1 MILRT
6 GTYVGQSLRRREDAR
21 FIAGKGRYVDD
32 VKLPGTLHLAVLRS
46 PHAHAV
52 ITGVDLSG
60 ARSTPG
66 ARLALAG
73 SDLVGKID
81 KIKPNWIVPGTH
93 VPDRLVVAVDR
104 VRFVGECVALVVAET
119 REEAYDALE
128 RIQIEYEALPAVID
142 EAAAISDGAP
152 LLHENVP
159 RNITTTFKIGGGD
172 YAAAARDA
180 DHVLRLRLVNNR
192 LIPTCLETRAILAE
206 PGGDGALTLYLSS
219 QVPHMHRRW
228 IAETVGIPEHLL
240 RVIAPDI
247 GGGFGA
253 KMHLYPE
260 ELLCAYL
267 ALLLKSPIKWWE
279 SRSESHQATSH
290 GRAHTESIEAAF
302 GNDGRILGMKVETL
316 GNVGAYLSNMAS
328 GGPTVNTVSYGT
340 GTYKIENFEAVSKV
354 VLTNTVP
361 VDAYRGY
368 GRPEGAYIAERTI
381 EAVARHLGLDAV
393 EVRRINF
400 VPPADFPYRPYGS
413 RSVIFDSADYQGCL
427 DKAVAAFNYAGRRK
441 EQQDQRGNGR
451 YRGIGVAAYT
461 EMCGMAP
468 SRRLAANGFDRGGWE
483 SARLAIDSSG
493 KATLYSGS
501 MTQGHGHATV
511 LAQIAADALQMP
523 VENIAVVQGDTKQVQ
538 AGHGTFNSRS
548 MAVGGSSVHVCAG
561 RIVDKAKKIAA
572 EMMEVA
578 TEDIAYEGGSFN
590 VPGTGIAPLAFA
602 TVARMAYLGHKLPEG
617 VAPGLDETL
626 FYDPTGMGAPS
637 GVHIAYVEVDTETGM
652 VEILDYVAVDDAG
665 TIINPLLATG
675 QIHGGVVQG
684 IGQAL
689 YEEVCYDRESGQLLT
704 GSLLDYAIPRAD
716 SLPAIRSQLQE
727 TPSPTNPLGVK
738 GIGESGSIG
747 APPTIVHAVLD
758 ALAPFGIG
766 HLDMPLTPQKI
777 WAAIQTARADVA
789 GDLMPTPISPRRS
802 HPHRLDRNSHGKSLD
817 HPATRPRA
825 TRQNRSREAV

>member
-1 MILRT
+1 MT
-6 GTYVGQSLRRREDAR
+6 EAAQAAPYVGQSLRRREDLK
-21 FIAGKGRYVDD
+21 FLTGNGRYVDD
-32 VKLPGTLHLAVLRS
+32 INLRGILYLAILRS
-46 PHAHAV
+46 PHAHAL
-52 ITGVDLSG
+52 ITDVDLST
-60 ARSTPG
+60 ARAAAG
-66 ARLALAG
+66 VRLALAG
-73 SDLVGKID
+73 ADLSGEIGN
-81 KIKPNWIVPGTH
+81 IKPNWVVPGTV
-93 VPDRLVVAVDR
+93 VPERPVMAVDR

-119 REEAYDALE
+119 RDAAHDALE
-128 RIQIEYEALPAVID
+128 LIDVAYEALPAVVD
-142 EAAAISDGAP
+142 EEAAIGDGAP
-152 LLHENVP
+152 QLHEKVP
-159 RNITTTFKIGGGD
+159 KNITTHFKIGGGD
-172 YAAAARDA
+172 YAAAARQA
-180 DHVLRLRLVNNR
+180 DHLLHLRLVNNR
-192 LIPTCLETRAILAE
+192 LIPTCLETRSILAE
-206 PGGDGALTLYLSS
+206 PGIDGRLTIYLPS

-240 RVIAPDI
+240 RVVAPDI

-267 ALLLKSPIKWWE
+267 ARELKCPVKWWE

-290 GRAHTESIEAAF
+290 GRAHTELIEAAF
-302 GNDGRILGMKVETL
+302 RNDGRILGMKVETL

-354 VLTNTVP
+354 IVTNTVP

-381 EAVARHLGLDAV
+381 EAVARHLGLDPVA
-393 EVRRINF
+393 VRRINF
-400 VPPADFPYRPYGS
+400 VPQAEFPYRPYGS
-413 RSVIFDSADYQGCL
+413 QSVIYDSGDYQGCL
-427 DKAVAAFNYAGRRK
+427 DKAVAAFDYNSRRE
-441 EQQDQRGNGR
+441 EQKRLRNAGR

-468 SRRLAANGFDRGGWE
+468 SRRLAASGFDRGGWE
-483 SARLAIDSSG
+483 SARVAIDSSG
-493 KATLYSGS
+493 RATVYSGS
-501 MTQGHGHATV
+501 MSQGHGHATV

-523 VENIAVVQGDTKQVQ
+523 VANIDVVQGDTKQVQ

-548 MAVGGSSVHVCAG
+548 MPVGGSSVKVCAG
-561 RIVDKAKKIAA
+561 RIVEKAKKIAA

-578 TEDIAYEGGSFN
+578 AEDIAYEGSSFI
-590 VPGTGIAPLAFA
+590 VPGTEIAPLAFA
-602 TVARMAYLGHKLPEG
+602 SVARMAYLGHVLPDGME
-617 VAPGLDETL
+617 PGLDETL
-626 FYDPTGMGAPS
+626 FYNPTGMGAPS
-637 GVHIAYVEVDTETGM
+637 GVHVAYVEVDPETGT

-689 YEEVCYDRESGQLLT
+689 YEEVCYDRDTGQLLT
-704 GSLLDYAIPRAD
+704 GSLLDYAVPHAD
-716 SLPAIRSQLQE
+716 SLPNIRSQFQE

-758 ALAPFGIG
+758 ALVPFGIA

-777 WAAIQTARADVA
+777 WAAIQRKRAHN
-789 GDLMPTPISPRRS
+789 P
-802 HPHRLDRNSHGKSLD
+802 
-817 HPATRPRA
+817 
-825 TRQNRSREAV
+825 